1 MNIIDLDAHLTRVV
15 TGLNHA
21 HTNEMQSRGNTWAF
35 DQAGVLLRS
44 EQVRAVAKR
53 KWVNI
58 DIGSSGAFMVE
69 RTTGE
74 IYNIKAYGV
83 PDHNK
88 KQKANLGNIATAN
101 PETLYAKRYN
111 YLR

>member
-1 MNIIDLDAHLTRVV
+1 MSTIDLETHLTRVV
-15 TGLNHA
+15 AGLNHA
-21 HTNEMQSRGNTWAF
+21 HTNEMQSSGNTWAF
-35 DQAGVLLRS
+35 SEVGVLLPS
-44 EQVRAVAKR
+44 EQVRAVVKR

-58 DIGSSGAFMVE
+58 DIGTSGAFMVE

-74 IYNIKAYGV
+74 IYNIRAYGV

-88 KQKANLGNIATAN
+88 KQKADLGNIATAN